1 VLSYKQFLSLN
12 KLVVALIVSYQ
23 HYLCVMSSLLYLG
36 LVERH
41 CDPRSEPEAA
51 PYFTLL
57 PVFEDPNSVVETSPE
72 IFRRFE
78 AGL

>member
-1 VLSYKQFLSLN
+1 
-12 KLVVALIVSYQ
+12 
-23 HYLCVMSSLLYLG
+23 MSSLLYLG

-41 CDPRSEPEAA
+41 CDPCSEPEAA

-57 PVFEDPNSVVETSPE
+57 PLFEDPNSVVETSPE